1 MSTKELIQAAK
12 ARFNYNLQ
20 KNQLSEKYNSKLVF
34 ANQGGLWTANSNLIS
49 FLQAFDTS
57 TVVLVDDYQNPIL
70 VERLELL
77 EKATNLYATVTKQ
90 WYEEWKSLENNR

>member
-20 KNQLSEKYNSKLVF
+20 KNQLSEKYNSKLSF
-34 ANQGGLWTANSNLIS
+34 ANQGGLWTANANLIT
-49 FLQAFDTS
+49 FLQAFDTP
-57 TVVLVDDYQNPIL
+57 TIVLIDYYQNPVL
-70 VERLELL
+70 VERIELL
-77 EKATNLYATVTKQ
+77 EKASKLYATVTKQ